1 MGCEFSVRRFVFSFC
16 ILLVTAVPARTDESP
31 VYRGRTVEQWT
42 GDLAHFNR
50 AARAAAA
57 KALLLLR
64 PKSDESLRS
73 LLVALEDRN
82 AEVRLYAAYALGK
95 IERRPSDCLGPLTRL
110 LKDPNEH
117 VRYSAE
123 WALARIA
130 KSVADQELEMEAA
143 KQVAELLTEAETAM
157 TRDPVRRDH
166 LDIVQRARESLLAA
180 LVPADPP
187 PPAVE
192 PVIELAQ
199 PVVQPTEPSFLAGLR
214 SPQQRLSVLASLEQ
228 PAQLI
233 RVWEGVDDPFLRWCA
248 SHVLVRFGEG
258 AIPDLINALRHD
270 DARVQLQAV
279 QCLAEMGPV
288 AASSL
293 SELLE
298 LPELLAELLEFPE
311 LELLV
316 ELLELPQLELLAE
329 INKDF

>member
-130 KSVADQELEMEAA
+130 KSVAD
-143 KQVAELLTEAETAM
+143 
-157 TRDPVRRDH
+157 
-166 LDIVQRARESLLAA
+166 
-180 LVPADPP
+180 
-187 PPAVE
+187 
-192 PVIELAQ
+192 
-199 PVVQPTEPSFLAGLR
+199 F
-214 SPQQRLSVLASLEQ
+214 QQQ
-228 PAQLI
+228 
-233 RVWEGVDDPFLRWCA
+233 
-248 SHVLVRFGEG
+248 
-258 AIPDLINALRHD
+258 
-270 DARVQLQAV
+270 
-279 QCLAEMGPV
+279 
-288 AASSL
+288 
-293 SELLE
+293 LLE
-298 LPELLAELLEFPE
+298 
-311 LELLV
+311 
-316 ELLELPQLELLAE
+316 
-329 INKDF
+329 